1 VLQCINGT
9 STILGLINSFV
20 VVVEV
25 RYVTICFVQYFL
37 NLNAQEITVSKLI
50 NSDNFVAISLQ
61 IFCLIILCVCR
72 VSGNNYEIGA
82 LAGH

>member
-1 VLQCINGT
+1 MNNSTYVVRVNRLVLQCIKGT

-37 NLNAQEITVSKLI
+37 NLNAQEITVSKL
-50 NSDNFVAISLQ
+50 
-61 IFCLIILCVCR
+61 
-72 VSGNNYEIGA
+72 
-82 LAGH
+82 